1 MSNRAIA
8 VHPAIK
14 WVTDLKYATS
24 HEWARLDGDI
34 ITVGITDHAQE
45 ALGDL
50 VFVELP
56 EVGDSVNA
64 GDEAG
69 VVESV
74 KAASDIYAP
83 VSGEVVEINPALED
97 TPELINSDP
106 YGEGWMY
113 KIKVSDLAELDDMM
127 SADEYDAQ
135 VSAEH

>member
-1 MSNRAIA
+1 MSEITMSNTSI
-8 VHPAIK
+8 
-14 WVTDLKYATS
+14 DLKYATS

>member
-1 MSNRAIA
+1 MSNTPIE
-8 VHPAIK
+8 
-14 WVTDLKYATS
+14 LKYASS
-24 HEWARLDGDI
+24 HEWARLEGDI
-34 ITVGITDHAQE
+34 VVVGITDHAQE

-56 EVGDSVNA
+56 EVGDTVNA

-83 VSGEVVEINPALED
+83 VSGEVIEVNPALED

-113 KIKVSDLAELDDMM
+113 KIRVASVEELDNLL
-127 SADEYDAQ
+127 AAEEYDEQ
-135 VSAEH
+135 VAAEH

>member
-1 MSNRAIA
+1 MNMSNTPIE
-8 VHPAIK
+8 
-14 WVTDLKYATS
+14 LKYASS
-24 HEWARLDGDI
+24 HEWARLEGDI
-34 ITVGITDHAQE
+34 VVVGITDHAQE

-56 EVGDSVNA
+56 EVGDTVNA

-83 VSGEVVEINPALED
+83 VSGEVIEVNPALED

-113 KIKVSDLAELDDMM
+113 KIRVVSVEELDNLL
-127 SADEYDAQ
+127 AAEEYDEQ
-135 VSAEH
+135 VAAEH

>member
-1 MSNRAIA
+1 MSNT
-8 VHPAIK
+8 PS
-14 WVTDLKYATS
+14 DLKYASS
-24 HEWARLDGDI
+24 HEWARLDGDVV
-34 ITVGITDHAQE
+34 TVGITDHAQE

-50 VFVELP
+50 VYVELP
-56 EVGDSVNA
+56 EVGDTVAA

-83 VSGEVVEINPALED
+83 VSGEIVAINDALED

-113 KIKVSDLAELDDMM
+113 KIKVADVSELDNLL
-127 SADEYDAQ
+127 SADDYEAQ
-135 VSAEH
+135 VAAEH